1 MTPSEGEGRLTMFAS
16 GANSRSYNF
25 QVSFE
30 KQRSMLSDADGHVHA
45 GWGYRYEYLTLRW
58 YQSDP

>member
-45 GWGYRYEYLTLRW
+45 GWGYRYEYLTLR
-58 YQSDP
+58 